1 MDYGELSRDLVAN
14 AFQNQLPGM
23 TVSVV
28 LHFLIAQG
36 DYDAESGTYN
46 DTVIDSDPIPCVAG
60 RPTFDEVSEG
70 QAVATDIKL
79 LVPGKLVTQE
89 INAQTTA
96 TVNGKKFTVHKGKDV
111 PGGSIHIVFIRL
123 T

>member
-1 MDYGELSRDLVAN
+1 MDYGELSRNLVAD
-14 AFQNQLPGM
+14 AFANQMPGL

-36 DYDAESGTYN
+36 DYDADSGTYQN
-46 DTVIDSDPIPCVAG
+46 TVIDSDPIPCIAA
-60 RPTFDEVSEG
+60 RPTFDEVQDG
-70 QAVATDIKL
+70 HAIATDVKL

-96 TVNGKKFTVHKGKDV
+96 TVNGKIFTVHKGKDV
-111 PGGSIHIVFIRL
+111 PGGSVHIVFIRK